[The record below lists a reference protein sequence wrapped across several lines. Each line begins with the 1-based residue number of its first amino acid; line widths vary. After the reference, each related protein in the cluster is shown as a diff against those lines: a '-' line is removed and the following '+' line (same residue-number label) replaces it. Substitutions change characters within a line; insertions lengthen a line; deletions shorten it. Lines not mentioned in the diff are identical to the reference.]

1 MKTVSPPSLS
11 VDGASADATLLSV
24 FGASADATLL
34 SVFGA
39 SADASLRPALSG
51 AGPRKG

>member
-1 MKTVSPPSLS
+1 MKAPLS
-11 VDGASADATLLSV
+11 
-24 FGASADATLL
+24 L

-51 AGPRKG
+51 AGLSERGGG